1 VEVVGTFLL
10 AERGKECADPL
21 PGGIDGAFGGFA
33 HEVLELGED
42 LLDGIE
48 IGAVGRQE
56 HKARACAPDR

>member
-1 VEVVGTFLL
+1 
-10 AERGKECADPL
+10 L

-48 IGAVGRQE
+48 IGAVGRKE
-56 HKARACAPDR
+56 HKARPCALDG

>member
-1 VEVVGTFLL
+1 M
-10 AERGKECADPL
+10 

-56 HKARACAPDR
+56 HKARPCAPDG